1 MRKGKDSK
9 AKPFQHSR
17 LSSRAALKYL
27 DALRGGD
34 REERIRHTAKHF
46 GVDPRRIAGLVA
58 MEWARENF
66 PGLFQRR
73 ARQPK
78 FGPEELLAA
87 LRKYR
92 TFSGTAGALDT
103 TALTVRAL
111 AMRYGFK
118 RSEDLRT
125 RPVSYT
131 HLTLPT
137 IYSV

>member
-1 MRKGKDSK
+1 VKKGNGSK
-9 AKPFQHSR
+9 AKLFKHSR
-17 LSSRAALKYL
+17 LSSRDALKYL
-27 DALRGGD
+27 DSLRGGN
-34 REERIRHTAKHF
+34 REDRIRNAAKHF

-87 LRKYR
+87 LRKYT
-92 TFSGTAGALDT
+92 TFSATAAALDT

-111 AMRYGFK
+111 SMRYGLK
-118 RSEDLRT
+118 RSENMKT
-125 RPVSYT
+125 RQVVWT
-131 HLTLPT
+131 R
-137 IYSV
+137 

>member
-1 MRKGKDSK
+1 VKKGKDSK
-9 AKPFQHSR
+9 AKLFKHSR
-17 LSSRAALKYL
+17 LSSRDALKYL
-27 DALRGGD
+27 DSLRGGS
-34 REERIRHTAKHF
+34 REDRIRHAAKRF

-87 LRKYR
+87 LRKSH
-92 TFSGTAGALDT
+92 TFSATAAALDT

-111 AMRYGFK
+111 SIRYGFK
-118 RSEDLRT
+118 RSENMRT
-125 RPVSYT
+125 RQVIWT
-131 HLTLPT
+131 R
-137 IYSV
+137 